1 MIRRLAA
8 LVEGLGLAA
17 ALGLI
22 LGAVDTLTS
31 DEPAWRAL
39 GALAGLNGLLLT
51 VAAAPLVGLHAL
63 LSRRPAPRWGLALV
77 PLMILSSLLLRGLG
91 EGLKEGQTAL
101 LSQPLPR
108 LRSDGAPPG
117 PVVLITLDTTRRDA
131 LSQMPQLS
139 AWGAQGVRHLRATSN
154 APWTLPSMAS
164 ALTGLPPHVHGAG
177 ARRHDAEHAPRV
189 GLDDGLPTLAD
200 ALHERG
206 YVSVAV
212 ITNPYLAPRYGLT
225 ARFDRVFDLSQ
236 EESWARAARRS
247 SLARL
252 FVGPRPA
259 NAQRAVHRAL
269 EALDRV
275 EGGRF
280 FLWLHLI
287 DPHAPYGRRDDDET
301 CALPSCWDDWRAL
314 RRSKTPP
321 DPDLLATVRGLYDA
335 ELAELDAT
343 LAPLLARLTERSPEA
358 LVIVAAD
365 HGESFNEDGVM
376 EHGEGFTEAEL
387 AVPLLVRAP
396 GLTPT
401 TSGRGVCL
409 SGLYDTTL
417 AWADGDGL
425 GPWAPEGPDAPC
437 PASSLLR
444 GDEGSACTLG
454 PARII
459 QVGDDERLW
468 VDPLSSPAEP
478 EATLAALRACLPP
491 PMPIGGVIRAGSG
504 DDDGALR
511 ALGYID

>member
-1 MIRRLAA
+1 MSARLAA
-8 LVEGLGLAA
+8 MVEGLGLAA
-17 ALGLI
+17 ASGLV
-22 LGAVDTLTS
+22 LGAIDTVAS
-31 DEPAWRAL
+31 DEPSWRAL
-39 GALAGLNGLLLT
+39 GALATLNGLLLT
-51 VAAAPLVGLHAL
+51 VVAAPLVVLSAL
-63 LSRRPAPRWGLALV
+63 LLRRSAPRWALGLL
-77 PLMILSSLLLRGLG
+77 PLLILSSLALRALQ
-91 EGLKEGQTAL
+91 EGVKEGHAAL

-108 LRSDGAPPG
+108 LRGDGEPPG

-139 AWGAQGVRHLRATSN
+139 AWGAQGALYHRATSN

-164 ALTGLPPHVHGAG
+164 ALTSVPPHVHGAG
-177 ARRHDAEHAPRV
+177 ARRHDADDAPRL
-189 GLDDGLPTLAD
+189 GLHAARPTLAD

-236 EESWARAARRS
+236 EESLARAARRS

-252 FVGPRPA
+252 FVDPRPA
-259 NAQRAVHRAL
+259 NAKAAVHRAL

-287 DPHAPYGRRDDDET
+287 DPHAPYGQRGEDET
-301 CALPSCWDDWRAL
+301 CALPSCWDDWRGA
-314 RRSKTPP
+314 RQSRTPP
-321 DPDLLATVRGLYDA
+321 DPDTLAAIRGLYDA
-335 ELAELDAT
+335 ELAELDAA

-365 HGESFNEDGVM
+365 HGEAFNEDGVM

-396 GLTPT
+396 GLAPT
-401 TSGRGVCL
+401 TTSRGVCL
-409 SGLYDTTL
+409 SGLYETTL
-417 AWADGDGL
+417 AWADGQGL
-425 GPWAPEGPDAPC
+425 GPWAPLGPDTPC

-444 GDEGSACTLG
+444 GEEGAACTLG
-454 PARII
+454 PARLTRF
-459 QVGDDERLW
+459 GDEERLW

-491 PMPIGGVIRAGSG
+491 PMPIAEEAEGG
-504 DDDGALR
+504 DDDVTLR
-511 ALGYID
+511 SLGYVD